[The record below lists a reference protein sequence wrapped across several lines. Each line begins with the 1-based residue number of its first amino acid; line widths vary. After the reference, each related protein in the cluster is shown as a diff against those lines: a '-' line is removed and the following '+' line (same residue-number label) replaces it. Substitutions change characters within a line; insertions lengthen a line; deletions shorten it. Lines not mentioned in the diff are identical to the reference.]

1 MNDITHDISS
11 YSNRPIEERAH
22 WYTPAAQA
30 YDKARPHYPAEL
42 ISHVAHLTQ
51 LEPHS
56 KILEVGCG
64 PGTATTVFAEFGCSI
79 VCVELNPG
87 FCELA
92 RRNCKQFQNVVIK
105 QSSFEE
111 WPIEASAFDIVV
123 SASAFHWI
131 QPQVGYPKV
140 AETLRDDGYFVLLWN
155 KEPQPT
161 SDVCQLFEEIYS
173 QHDLPSLGRFET
185 EAAREQ
191 ILKALAQP
199 AIDSGL
205 FKEVSSK
212 QVKMEVKYTAEDYL
226 LLLSSFSPY
235 LNLEES
241 RRNSLFAKLRRKI
254 NDDLMGIIDLSYI
267 SAANIFQKIIA

>member
-64 PGTATTVFAEFGCSI
+64 PGTATTAFAEFGCSI
-79 VCVELNPG
+79 VCVELNAG

-191 ILKALAQP
+191 MLKALAQP
-199 AIDSGL
+199 AIDSGV

-267 SAANIFQKIIA
+267 SAANIFQKITA

>member
-64 PGTATTVFAEFGCSI
+64 PGTATTAFAEFGCSI

-111 WPIEASAFDIVV
+111 WPIEASAFDVVV
-123 SASAFHWI
+123 SALAFHWI

-161 SDVCQLFEEIYS
+161 SEVCQLFEEIYS

-191 ILKALAQP
+191 MLKELAQP
-199 AIDSGL
+199 AIDSGV

-212 QVKMEVKYTAEDYL
+212 QVKMEVKYAAEDYL

-267 SAANIFQKIIA
+267 SAANIFQKITA

>member
-22 WYTPAAQA
+22 WYTLAAQA

-64 PGTATTVFAEFGCSI
+64 PGTATTAFAEFGCSI

-191 ILKALAQP
+191 MLKELAQP
-199 AIDSGL
+199 AIDSGV

-267 SAANIFQKIIA
+267 SAANIFQKITA

>member
-30 YDKARPHYPAEL
+30 YDKARPYYPAEL

-64 PGTATTVFAEFGCSI
+64 PGTATTAFAEFGCSI

-111 WPIEASAFDIVV
+111 WPIEASAFDIVI

-241 RRNSLFAKLRRKI
+241 RCNSLFAKLRSKI

-267 SAANIFQKIIA
+267 SAANIFQKITA

>member
-56 KILEVGCG
+56 KILEVGYG
-64 PGTATTVFAEFGCSI
+64 PGTATTAFAEYGCSI

-111 WPIEASAFDIVV
+111 WPIEASAFDIVI

-191 ILKALAQP
+191 MLKELAQP
-199 AIDSGL
+199 AIDSGV

-241 RRNSLFAKLRRKI
+241 RRNSLFAKLRSKI

-267 SAANIFQKIIA
+267 SAANIFQKITA

>member
-1 MNDITHDISS
+1 MNDITPDISS

-64 PGTATTVFAEFGCSI
+64 PGTATTAFAEFGCSI

-161 SDVCQLFEEIYS
+161 SDVCQLFEKIYS

-191 ILKALAQP
+191 MLKVLAQP

-212 QVKMEVKYTAEDYL
+212 QVKMEVKYTVEDYL

-235 LNLEES
+235 LILEES
-241 RRNSLFAKLRRKI
+241 CRNSLFAKLRRKI
-254 NDDLMGIIDLSYI
+254 NDALMGIIDLSYI
-267 SAANIFQKIIA
+267 SAANIFQKITA

>member
-1 MNDITHDISS
+1 MAIFYQNSGLNS
-11 YSNRPIEERAH
+11 F
-22 WYTPAAQA
+22 
-30 YDKARPHYPAEL
+30 
-42 ISHVAHLTQ
+42 
-51 LEPHS
+51 
-56 KILEVGCG
+56 
-64 PGTATTVFAEFGCSI
+64 TVS
-79 VCVELNPG
+79 
-87 FCELA
+87 
-92 RRNCKQFQNVVIK
+92 
-105 QSSFEE
+105 
-111 WPIEASAFDIVV
+111 IEASAFDIVV

-140 AETLRDDGYFVLLWN
+140 ADTLRDDGYFVVLWN

-191 ILKALAQP
+191 MLKELTQP
-199 AIDSGL
+199 AIDSGV

-267 SAANIFQKIIA
+267 SAANIFQKITA

>member
-1 MNDITHDISS
+1 MNDITHDISN

-51 LEPHS
+51 LESHS

-64 PGTATTVFAEFGCSI
+64 PGTATTAFAEFGCSI

-191 ILKALAQP
+191 MLKELAQP
-199 AIDSGL
+199 AIDSGV

-212 QVKMEVKYTAEDYL
+212 QVKMEGKYTAEDYL
-226 LLLSSFSPY
+226 LLLSSFAPY

-254 NDDLMGIIDLSYI
+254 NDDLMGLIDLSYI
-267 SAANIFQKIIA
+267 SAANIFQKIAA

>member
-1 MNDITHDISS
+1 MNDITHYISS
-11 YSNRPIEERAH
+11 FSNRPIEERAH
-22 WYTPAAQA
+22 WYSPAAQA
-30 YDKARPHYPAEL
+30 YDKSRPHYPAVL
-42 ISHVAHLTQ
+42 ILHVAHLAQ
-51 LEPHS
+51 LGQHS

-64 PGTATTVFAEFGCSI
+64 PGTATTAFAEFGCSI
-79 VCVELNPG
+79 VCVEPNPD

-92 RRNCKQFQNVVIK
+92 RKNCNQFQKVVIT

-111 WPIEASAFDIVV
+111 WPLASSAFDIVV

-131 QPQVGYPKV
+131 QPEVGYPKV
-140 AETLRDDGYFVLLWN
+140 AGALRDDGYFVLLWN
-155 KEPQPT
+155 KEPQPN
-161 SDVCQLFEEIYS
+161 SDVCQLFIEIYS
-173 QHDLPSLGRFET
+173 QHGLPSLGRFET
-185 EAAREQ
+185 EITQ
-191 ILKALAQP
+191 QQVLKALAQP
-199 AIDSGL
+199 AIDSQL

-212 QVKMEVKYTAEDYL
+212 QVKLEVKYTAEDYL

-267 SAANIFQKIIA
+267 SAANIFQKITA

>member
-64 PGTATTVFAEFGCSI
+64 PGTATTAFAEFGCSI

-191 ILKALAQP
+191 MLKELAQP
-199 AIDSGL
+199 AIDSGV

-212 QVKMEVKYTAEDYL
+212 QVKMEVKYTVEEYL

-235 LNLEES
+235 LILEES
-241 RRNSLFAKLRRKI
+241 SRNSLFAKLRRKI

-267 SAANIFQKIIA
+267 SAANIFQKITA